1 METEVPIYATRLLE
15 NLMIKRNS
23 TYQIFIAVVFFLNL
37 MSPIG
42 FGQDQAKIS
51 FADQVRPILEKH
63 CYSCH
68 GPTAQESEYRLDVR
82 SAAMGIGDRGERPIQ
97 VGDRKHSPIF
107 HFVNGSEDGERMPP
121 VGSGEPLN
129 ANQIEIIGQWI
140 DEGASW
146 PDEFAN
152 ESAIGSGRQSIE
164 TDHWSFQPV
173 VDHVPPKVQWPLSVN
188 FPIRGA
194 VDQFVSQKLQKN
206 RLRPSSPTDR
216 TTLIRRVYL
225 DMLGL
230 YPTSKQIEEFVA
242 DESEDAYANLI
253 ERVLASPH
261 YGERWARHWLDVVRF
276 GESTGYEVNR
286 DRANAYYYRDYV
298 IDSLNNDK
306 SYQDFILEQLAG
318 DAVGADVGTGFLVGG
333 AYDIVK
339 SPDKNLTLMQREDEL
354 ADYVNTTSTT
364 FLGLTVGCA
373 RCHNHKFDPIL
384 QSDYYSLQAVFAG
397 VQHGERRLKEHL
409 DPSVQIAMDTLEKE
423 RMIYQKKIVDLK
435 KKLLPLDAAAIDLP
449 AVNAKQNVDNFPPT
463 KAKYIRFE
471 IFQTNGAEPCID
483 ELEVI
488 SHQDQKNVA
497 LASSGCKV
505 SSSGDYQNNPK
516 HKLKHLNDGKYGND
530 FSWIS
535 NQKGAG
541 WVEIELLNLTTI
553 DQVVWGR
560 ERNGAYAD
568 RLPVGYIIEVSTD
581 GKNYQRVSGSSRRP
595 SNVAGSS
602 VLDLDAIRLLSHVDA
617 AKAKELLA
625 LLKQTESRLAK
636 LTQSIPTAYVGKFSQ
651 PPVIKRLYRGDP
663 LSPREEVYPDALAV
677 MGTLGMTSD
686 EPEQSRRLKLAKWIA
701 SEDNPLTARVIVNR
715 VWHYHFGRG
724 LVATPSDFGKNG
736 SVPSHLELL
745 DWLAIRFIEN
755 DWSLKW
761 LHREILSSSTFQ
773 QSSHPRAEAIAKDA
787 DCKLLWRFPLK
798 RLEAEA
804 IRDCVLQLSGKL
816 NLKAGGPGFLLFKI
830 DRENVHHYFPLES
843 FGPEHFRR
851 MIYMT
856 KIRQE
861 QDEVFGVFDCPDGG
875 QTIPNRN
882 QSTTALQSLNML
894 NSKFMMEQAKFLSER
909 LQREAGSQANDQIN
923 HAFDLAFA
931 RIPTAGELAEASA
944 LIQQF
949 GLESFCRAIL
959 NSNEFLFVR

>member
-1 METEVPIYATRLLE
+1 MIQRNAIYQLCLG
-15 NLMIKRNS
+15 
-23 TYQIFIAVVFFLNL
+23 VVFFLNL
-37 MSPIG
+37 LSHIG
-42 FGQDQAKIS
+42 FGQDQTKIS
-51 FADQVRPILEKH
+51 FADQVQPVFEKY

-68 GPTAQESEYRLDVR
+68 GPEAQESEYRLDVK
-82 SAAMGIGDRGERPIQ
+82 SAAMGIGDRGDRPIQ
-97 VGDRKHSPIF
+97 MGDRKHSPLFLFIS
-107 HFVNGSEDGERMPP
+107 GADDGERMPP
-121 VGSGEPLN
+121 PDSEQSLN
-129 ANQIEIIGQWI
+129 QKEIEIIGQWI
-140 DEGASW
+140 DEGAIW
-146 PDEFAN
+146 PDDLAN
-152 ESAIGSGRQSIE
+152 ESAMGSGRQQIK

-173 VDHVPPKVQWPLSVN
+173 VDSVPPKVQWPLPVD
-188 FPIRGA
+188 FPIQGTI
-194 VDQFVSQKLQKN
+194 DQFVSQRLQEHS
-206 RLRPSSPTDR
+206 LQPSLPADR

-225 DMLGL
+225 NMVGL
-230 YPTSKQIEEFVA
+230 QPTPEEVREFVT
-242 DESEDAYANLI
+242 DESEVAYSKLI
-253 ERVLASPH
+253 GRVLASPH

-298 IDSLNNDK
+298 IDAFNNDK
-306 SYQDFILEQLAG
+306 SYQDFIIEQIAG
-318 DAVGADVGTGFLVGG
+318 DSVGADVGTGFLVGG

-384 QSDYYSLQAVFAG
+384 QSDYYSLQAVFGG
-397 VQHGERRLKEHL
+397 VRHGERRLKEHF
-409 DPSVQIAMDTLEKE
+409 DPAVRESIDVLETE
-423 RMIYQKKIVDLK
+423 RMSYQKEIAELK
-435 KKLLPLDAAAIDLP
+435 NKLPSTEAN
-449 AVNAKQNVDNFPPT
+449 AVNLPVVNAIKNVDSFPPIE
-463 KAKYIRFE
+463 AKYIRFE
-471 IFQTNGAEPCID
+471 IFRTNGAEPCLD
-483 ELEVI
+483 ELEVF

-497 LASSGCKV
+497 LASSGCKIR
-505 SSSGDYQNNPK
+505 SSGDYQNNPK
-516 HKLKHLNDGKYGND
+516 HKLEHLNDGKYGND

-541 WVEIELLNLTTI
+541 WVEIELPGSITI

-568 RLPVGYIIEVSTD
+568 RLATGYIIEVSMD
-581 GKNYQRVSGSSRRP
+581 GKSYQRVSGSSRRP
-595 SNVAGSS
+595 SNAIG
-602 VLDLDAIRLLSHVDA
+602 LDLDTIGRLSKEDA
-617 AKAKELLA
+617 SKARKLLT
-625 LLKQTESRLAK
+625 LLKQTDSQLAE
-636 LTQSIPTAYVGKFSQ
+636 LVQSIPTAYIGNFSQ

-677 MGTLGMTSD
+677 LGTLGMKSD
-686 EPEQSRRLKLAKWIA
+686 EPEHSRRLKLAKWIA
-701 SEDNPLTARVIVNR
+701 SENNPLTARVIVNR

-724 LVATPSDFGKNG
+724 LVATPSDLGKNG
-736 SVPSHLELL
+736 AAPSHPELL
-745 DWLAIRFIEN
+745 DWLAIRFMEN
-755 DWSLKW
+755 EWSLKW

-773 QSSHPRAEAIAKDA
+773 QSSQPRPEALAKDA

-804 IRDCVLQLSGKL
+804 IRDCVLQLTGKL
-816 NLKAGGPGFLLFKI
+816 NLQAGGPGFLLFRI

-894 NSKFMMEQAKFLSER
+894 NSKFIIEQAKFLSQR
-909 LQREAGSQANDQIN
+909 LIQEAGSQANDQIN
-923 HAFDLAFA
+923 HAFNLAFA
-931 RIPTAGELAEASA
+931 RTPTTGELEDARA

-949 GLESFCRAIL
+949 GLASFCRAIL

>member
-1 METEVPIYATRLLE
+1 MKTEASIYATRLRG
-15 NLMIKRNS
+15 NLVIKRNS
-23 TYQIFIAVVFFLNL
+23 TYQIFIVAVFFLNL
-37 MSPIG
+37 TAHLG
-42 FGQDQAKIS
+42 FGQDQTKTS
-51 FADQVRPILEKH
+51 FANQVRPVFEKH

-68 GPTAQESEYRLDVR
+68 GPAAQESEYRLDVK

-97 VGDRKHSPIF
+97 VGDREQSPIF
-107 HFVNGSEDGERMPP
+107 HFVSGGEDGERMPP
-121 VGSGEPLN
+121 VDSGEPLN
-129 ANQIEIIGQWI
+129 PKEIEIIGQWI
-140 DEGASW
+140 DEGAIW
-146 PDEFAN
+146 PDELAN
-152 ESAIGSGRQSIE
+152 ESAIGLEPQQIK

-173 VDHVPPKVQWPLSVN
+173 VDHVPPKIQWLLPVE
-188 FPIRGA
+188 FPIQGA
-194 VDQFVSQKLQKN
+194 VDQFVSQRLKEHSLQ
-206 RLRPSSPTDR
+206 PSLPADR

-225 DMLGL
+225 NMLGL
-230 YPTSKQIEEFVA
+230 QPTPEEVQEFVA
-242 DESEDAYANLI
+242 DESEVAYSKLI
-253 ERVLASPH
+253 DRVLASPH

-298 IDSLNNDK
+298 IDSFNNDK
-306 SYQDFILEQLAG
+306 SYQDFIVEQIAG
-318 DAVGADVGTGFLVGG
+318 DSVGVDVGTGFLVGG
-333 AYDIVK
+333 AYDTVK

-384 QSDYYSLQAVFAG
+384 QSDYYSLQAVFGG
-397 VQHGERRLKEHL
+397 VRHGERRLSEHV
-409 DPSVQIAMDTLEKE
+409 DPSVRVSIDTLKTE
-423 RMIYQKKIVDLK
+423 RESYQKEIAELK
-435 KKLLPLDAAAIDLP
+435 NNLPLAEANAVDLP
-449 AVNAKQNVDNFPPT
+449 AVNAKKNVDNFPPA

-471 IFQTNGAEPCID
+471 VFRTNGGEPCID
-483 ELEVI
+483 ELEVF
-488 SHQDQKNVA
+488 SHQDRKNVA
-497 LASSGCKV
+497 LASSGSKV
-505 SSSGDYQNNPK
+505 RSSGDYQNNPK
-516 HKLKHLNDGKYGND
+516 HKLEHLNDGKYGND

-535 NQKGAG
+535 NQKGGG
-541 WVEIELLNLTTI
+541 WVEIELPEPIMI

-568 RLPVGYIIEVSTD
+568 RLATGYIINVSSD
-581 GKNYQRVSGSSRRP
+581 GKSYQRVSGSSRRP
-595 SNVAGSS
+595 PDKPDSIGF
-602 VLDLDAIRLLSHVDA
+602 DLDSIGRLSKKDA
-617 AKAKELLA
+617 SKARKLLT
-625 LLKQTESRLAK
+625 LLKQTESQLAG
-636 LTQSIPTAYVGKFSQ
+636 LVQSIPTAYVGNFSQ

-677 MGTLGMTSD
+677 LGTLGMTSD
-686 EPEQSRRLKLAKWIA
+686 EPEHSRRLKLAKWIA

-724 LVATPSDFGKNG
+724 LVATPSDLGKNG
-736 SVPSHLELL
+736 AAPSHPELL
-745 DWLAIRFIEN
+745 DWLVIRFIEN
-755 DWSLKW
+755 SWSLKW
-761 LHREILSSSTFQ
+761 LHREILSSSTFR
-773 QSSHPRAEAIAKDA
+773 QSSHPRPAANAKDA

-816 NLKAGGPGFLLFKI
+816 NLKAGGPGFLLFRI

-851 MIYMT
+851 MVYMT

-894 NSKFMMEQAKFLSER
+894 NSKFMIEQAKFLSER
-909 LQREAGSQANDQIN
+909 LQREAGSQVIDQIN

-931 RIPTAGELAEASA
+931 RIPTAGELAEANA

-949 GLESFCRAIL
+949 GLASFCRAIL

>member
-1 METEVPIYATRLLE
+1 MIRP
-15 NLMIKRNS
+15 NL
-23 TYQIFIAVVFFLNL
+23 TYQICLGVVFFLNL
-37 MSPIG
+37 ISHVG

-51 FADQVRPILEKH
+51 FADQVRPIFKKS

-68 GPTAQESEYRLDVR
+68 GPAAQESEYRLDVK
-82 SAAMGIGDRGERPIQ
+82 SAAMGIGDRGDQPIE
-97 VGDRKHSPIF
+97 VGDRKHSPLYTL
-107 HFVNGSEDGERMPP
+107 VSGSADDERMPP
-121 VGSGEPLN
+121 SGSGESLS
-129 ANQIEIIGQWI
+129 QEEIEIIGQWI
-140 DEGASW
+140 DEGANW

-152 ESAIGSGRQSIE
+152 ESAIGSGRQPIE

-173 VDHVPPKVQWPLSVN
+173 VDYVPPKVHWPSSVD
-188 FPIRGA
+188 FSIRGPI
-194 VDQFVSQKLQKN
+194 DQFVSQKLQEN
-206 RLRPSSPTDR
+206 RLRPSLATDR

-225 DMLGL
+225 NMLGL
-230 YPTSKQIEEFVA
+230 YPTPEQVQTFVA
-242 DESEDAYANLI
+242 DQSEDAYANLI

-409 DPSVQIAMDTLEKE
+409 DPSVQIEMDTLEKE
-423 RMIYQKKIVDLK
+423 RITYQKKIAELK
-435 KKLLPLDAAAIDLP
+435 KKLLPLDAAEIDLP
-449 AVNAKQNVDNFPPT
+449 AVNAKKNVDNFPPA

-471 IFQTNGAEPCID
+471 IFRTNGAEPCID
-483 ELEVI
+483 ELEVF

-505 SSSGDYQNNPK
+505 RSSGDYQNNPK
-516 HKLKHLNDGKYGND
+516 HKLEHLNDGKYGND

-541 WVEIELLNLTTI
+541 WVEIELPNLTI
-553 DQVVWGR
+553 INQVVWGR

-568 RLPVGYIIEVSTD
+568 RLPVGYIIEVSAD
-581 GKNYQRVSGSSRRP
+581 GKNYRRVSGSSRRP
-595 SNVAGSS
+595 SNGAGSS
-602 VLDLDAIRLLSHVDA
+602 GLDLDAIRLLSEADA
-617 AKAKELLA
+617 AKAKELLMR
-625 LLKQTESRLAK
+625 LKETESKLTK
-636 LTQSIPTAYVGKFSQ
+636 LTQSIPTAYVGNFSK
-651 PPVIKRLYRGDP
+651 PPIIKRLYRGDP

-701 SEDNPLTARVIVNR
+701 SEDNPLTARVMVNR

-724 LVATPSDFGKNG
+724 LVSTPSDLGKNGATPSH
-736 SVPSHLELL
+736 PELL
-745 DWLAIRFIEN
+745 DWLAARFIEN

-761 LHREILSSSTFQ
+761 LHREILLSSTFQ
-773 QSSHPRAEAIAKDA
+773 QSSQPQPEALAKDA

-804 IRDCVLQLSGKL
+804 IRDCILQLTGKL
-816 NLKAGGPGFLLFKI
+816 NLQAGGPGFLLFKI
-830 DRENVHHYFPLES
+830 DRENVHHYFPLEK

-894 NSKFMMEQAKFLSER
+894 NSKFMIEQAKFLSER
-909 LQREAGSQANDQIN
+909 LQREAGSGVDEQIN

-931 RIPTAGELAEASA
+931 RNPTAVELEDAKA

-949 GLESFCRAIL
+949 GLAAFCRAIL

>member
-1 METEVPIYATRLLE
+1 MNHRNTIYLCCLGFVCFFNLL
-15 NLMIKRNS
+15 S
-23 TYQIFIAVVFFLNL
+23 QIA
-37 MSPIG
+37 S
-42 FGQDQAKIS
+42 GQNQPKIS
-51 FADQVRPILEKH
+51 FADQVLPVFEKH
-63 CYSCH
+63 CYACH
-68 GPTAQESEYRLDVR
+68 GPETQESEYRLDIK
-82 SAAMGIGDRGERPIQ
+82 SAAMGIGDRGDQPIQ
-97 VGDRKHSPIF
+97 VGDRKHSPLF
-107 HFVNGSEDGERMPP
+107 LLVSGGDDGERMPP
-121 VGSGEPLN
+121 VEAEESLN
-129 ANQIEIIGQWI
+129 KKEIEIIGQWI
-140 DEGASW
+140 DEGAIW
-146 PDEFAN
+146 PDELAN
-152 ESAIGSGRQSIE
+152 EAAIGLGRRKIV

-173 VDHVPPKVQWPLSVN
+173 VDHAPPKILWQSPID
-188 FPIRGA
+188 FPIQGA
-194 VDQFVSQKLQKN
+194 VDKFISKRLQEN
-206 RLRPSSPTDR
+206 SLHPSLPADR

-225 DMLGL
+225 NMLGL
-230 YPTSKQIEEFVA
+230 QPSPEQVRQFVT
-242 DESEDAYANLI
+242 DESEFAYANLI
-253 ERVLASPH
+253 DRVLESPH

-298 IDSLNNDK
+298 IDSFNNDK
-306 SYQDFILEQLAG
+306 SYQDFVIEQIAG
-318 DAVGADVGTGFLVGG
+318 DSVGADVGTGFLVGG

-384 QSDYYSLQAVFAG
+384 QSDYYSLQAVFGG
-397 VQHGERRLKEHL
+397 VRHGERKLKEHL
-409 DPSVQIAMDTLEKE
+409 DPSAGESMDTLESE
-423 RMIYQKKIVDLK
+423 RESYQQQLAVLRKKLPPRGALAVDL
-435 KKLLPLDAAAIDLP
+435 PE
-449 AVNAKQNVDNFPPT
+449 VNAKKNVDDFQPID
-463 KAKYIRFE
+463 AKYIRFE
-471 IFQTNGAEPCID
+471 IFRTNGAEPCID
-483 ELEVI
+483 ELEVY
-488 SHQDQKNVA
+488 SHQDQKNIA

-505 SSSGDYQNNPK
+505 RSSGDYQNNPK
-516 HKLKHLNDGKYGND
+516 HQLKHLNDGKHGND

-535 NQKGAG
+535 NQQGAG
-541 WVEIELLNLTTI
+541 WVEIEFPKRIAI
-553 DQVVWGR
+553 DRVVWGR

-568 RLPVGYIIEVSTD
+568 RLATGYTIEVSID
-581 GKNYQRVSGSSRRP
+581 GKDYQRVSGSARRP
-595 SNVAGSS
+595 SRQADSMD
-602 VLDLDAIRLLSHVDA
+602 LDLEAIGRLSATDAS
-617 AKAKELLA
+617 KARDLLA
-625 LLKQTESRLAK
+625 RLKQTETQLAK
-636 LTQSIPTAYVGKFSQ
+636 LVQSMPTAYVGNFSQ

-677 MGTLGMTSD
+677 LGTLGMTSE
-686 EPEQSRRLKLAKWIA
+686 EPEQSRRLKLAQWIA

-724 LVATPSDFGKNG
+724 LVATPSDLGKNG
-736 SVPSHLELL
+736 SAPSHPDLL
-745 DWLAIRFIEN
+745 DWLAIRFMEN
-755 DWSLKW
+755 GWSLKW

-773 QSSHPRAEAIAKDA
+773 QSSQPRPEALAKDA

-816 NLKAGGPGFLLFKI
+816 NLQAGGPGFLLFKI
-830 DRENVHHYFPLES
+830 DRENVHHYFPLEK

-894 NSKFMMEQAKFLSER
+894 NSKFIIEQAAFFSER
-909 LQREAGSQANDQIN
+909 LQREAGSQAKDQVN
-923 HAFDLAFA
+923 LAFDLAFA
-931 RIPTAGELAEASA
+931 RAPAAAERQDAEA

-949 GLESFCRAIL
+949 GLASFCRAIL
-959 NSNEFLFVR
+959 NSNELLFVR

>member
-1 METEVPIYATRLLE
+1 MTKH
-15 NLMIKRNS
+15 NL
-23 TYQIFIAVVFFLNL
+23 TYQICFGVVFFLNL
-37 MSPIG
+37 MSHIG
-42 FGQDQAKIS
+42 FGQDQAKMS
-51 FADQVRPILEKH
+51 FANQVRPIFEKH
-63 CYSCH
+63 CYACH
-68 GPTAQESEYRLDVR
+68 GPAAQESEYRLDVK
-82 SAAMGIGDRGERPIQ
+82 SAAMGVGDRGDQPIE
-97 VGDRKHSPIF
+97 VGDRKHSPLFMFIS
-107 HFVNGSEDGERMPP
+107 GATDDERMPP
-121 VGSGEPLN
+121 VGSGESLN
-129 ANQIEIIGQWI
+129 PEEIEIVGRWI
-140 DEGASW
+140 DEGANW
-146 PDEFAN
+146 PDKFAN
-152 ESAIGSGRQSIE
+152 ESAIELGRQQIK

-173 VDHVPPKVQWPLSVN
+173 VDHVPPDVEWPLPVN

-194 VDQFVSQKLQKN
+194 VDQFISRSLQES
-206 RLRPSSPTDR
+206 RLRPSLPADR
-216 TTLIRRVYL
+216 RTLIRRVYL
-225 DMLGL
+225 NMLGL
-230 YPTSKQIEEFVA
+230 YPTSEQVEKFLT
-242 DESEDAYANLI
+242 DKSEIAYSNLI

-318 DAVGADVGTGFLVGG
+318 DSVGSDVGTGFLVGG

-397 VQHGERRLKEHL
+397 VQHGERKLKEHL
-409 DPSVQIAMDTLEKE
+409 DPSVQVTMDKLEAERISCQQKIAELENRLSPPTAKS
-423 RMIYQKKIVDLK
+423 V
-435 KKLLPLDAAAIDLP
+435 DLP
-449 AVNAKQNVDNFPPT
+449 AVNAKQNVDSFPPT
-463 KAKYIRFE
+463 EAKYIRFK
-471 IFQTNGAEPCID
+471 IFRTNGAEPCID
-483 ELEVI
+483 ELEVF

-497 LASSGCKV
+497 LASNGCKV
-505 SSSGDYQNNPK
+505 RSSGDYQNNPK
-516 HKLKHLNDGKYGND
+516 HKLKHLNDGKYGNN

-541 WVEIELLNLTTI
+541 WVEIELPVPTTI

-568 RLPVGYIIEVSTD
+568 RLALGYIIEVSVD

-595 SNVAGSS
+595 SSVAGP
-602 VLDLDAIRLLSHVDA
+602 VLLDLDTISRLSQADA
-617 AKAKELLA
+617 AKAKKLLV
-625 LLKQTESRLAK
+625 LLNQTEAQLVK
-636 LTQSIPTAYVGKFSQ
+636 LTQSIPTAYVGKFSK

-663 LSPREEVYPDALAV
+663 LSPREEVYPDGLAV
-677 MGTLGMTSD
+677 LGTLGMTSD
-686 EPEQSRRLKLAKWIA
+686 EPEHSRRLKLAKWIA

-724 LVATPSDFGKNG
+724 LVATPSDLGKNG
-736 SVPSHLELL
+736 SAPSHPELL

-773 QSSHPRAEAIAKDA
+773 QSSHPRAEALAKDA

-804 IRDCVLQLSGKL
+804 IRDCVLQLTGKL

-894 NSKFMMEQAKFLSER
+894 NSKFMVEQAEFLSQR

-931 RIPTAGELAEASA
+931 RTPTTGELEDAKA
-944 LIQQF
+944 LIQEF
-949 GLESFCRAIL
+949 GLASFCRAIL

>member
-1 METEVPIYATRLLE
+1 MTKH
-15 NLMIKRNS
+15 NL
-23 TYQIFIAVVFFLNL
+23 TYQICFGVVFFLNL
-37 MSPIG
+37 MSHIG
-42 FGQDQAKIS
+42 FGQDQAKMS
-51 FADQVRPILEKH
+51 FANQVRPIFEKH
-63 CYSCH
+63 CYACH
-68 GPTAQESEYRLDVR
+68 GPAAQESEYRLDVK
-82 SAAMGIGDRGERPIQ
+82 SAAMGVGDRGDQPIE
-97 VGDRKHSPIF
+97 VGDRKHSPLFMFIS
-107 HFVNGSEDGERMPP
+107 GAADDERMPP
-121 VGSGEPLN
+121 VGSGESLN
-129 ANQIEIIGQWI
+129 PEEIEIVGRWI
-140 DEGASW
+140 DEGANW
-146 PDEFAN
+146 PDKFAN
-152 ESAIGSGRQSIE
+152 ESAIESGRQQIK

-173 VDHVPPKVQWPLSVN
+173 VDHVPPGVEWPLPVN

-194 VDQFVSQKLQKN
+194 VDQFISRSLQES
-206 RLRPSSPTDR
+206 RLRPSLPADR
-216 TTLIRRVYL
+216 RTLIRRVYL
-225 DMLGL
+225 NMLGL
-230 YPTSKQIEEFVA
+230 YPTSEQVEKFLA
-242 DESEDAYANLI
+242 DKSEIAYSNLI

-318 DAVGADVGTGFLVGG
+318 DSVGSDVGTGFLVGG

-397 VQHGERRLKEHL
+397 VQHGERKLKEHL
-409 DPSVQIAMDTLEKE
+409 DPSVQVTMDKLEAERISCQQKIAELEN
-423 RMIYQKKIVDLK
+423 RLS
-435 KKLLPLDAAAIDLP
+435 PLTAKAVDLP
-449 AVNAKQNVDNFPPT
+449 AVNAKQNVDSFPPT
-463 KAKYIRFE
+463 EAKYIRFK
-471 IFQTNGAEPCID
+471 IFRTNGAEPCID
-483 ELEVI
+483 ELEVF

-497 LASSGCKV
+497 LASNGCKV
-505 SSSGDYQNNPK
+505 RSSGDYQNNPK
-516 HKLKHLNDGKYGND
+516 HKLKHLNDGKYGNN

-541 WVEIELLNLTTI
+541 WVEIELPVPTTI

-568 RLPVGYIIEVSTD
+568 RLALGYIIEVSVD

-595 SNVAGSS
+595 SSVAGP
-602 VLDLDAIRLLSHVDA
+602 VLLDLDTISRLSQADA
-617 AKAKELLA
+617 AKAKKLLV
-625 LLKQTESRLAK
+625 LLNQTEAQLVK
-636 LTQSIPTAYVGKFSQ
+636 LTQSIPTAYVGKFSK

-677 MGTLGMTSD
+677 LGTLGMTSD
-686 EPEQSRRLKLAKWIA
+686 EPEHSRRLKLAKWIA

-724 LVATPSDFGKNG
+724 LVATPSDLGKNG
-736 SVPSHLELL
+736 SAPSHPELL
-745 DWLAIRFIEN
+745 DWLAIRFIKN

-773 QSSHPRAEAIAKDA
+773 QSSHPRAEALAKDA

-804 IRDCVLQLSGKL
+804 IRDCVLQLTGKL

-894 NSKFMMEQAKFLSER
+894 NSKFMVEQAEFLSQR

-931 RIPTAGELAEASA
+931 RTPTTGELEDAKA
-944 LIQQF
+944 LIQEF
-949 GLESFCRAIL
+949 GLASFCRAIL